1 MLRLPVPRPWSK
13 VIVAESES
21 EYYALTCDLT
31 VQDQKKDKDDEY
43 IEALKKGGIDEKVAK
58 QVLDKWKEVGQ
69 EADPASLRKLFAK
82 QSFAPVAAS
91 GLQARYKIPDA

>member
-1 MLRLPVPRPWSK
+1 M
-13 VIVAESES
+13 
-21 EYYALTCDLT
+21 
-31 VQDQKKDKDDEY
+31 QDQQKSKETEY

-69 EADPASLRKLFAK
+69 QADPASLRKLFAK

-91 GLQARYKIPDA
+91 GLQVSVFSPSCLLNNNATVHSTMFCLSC